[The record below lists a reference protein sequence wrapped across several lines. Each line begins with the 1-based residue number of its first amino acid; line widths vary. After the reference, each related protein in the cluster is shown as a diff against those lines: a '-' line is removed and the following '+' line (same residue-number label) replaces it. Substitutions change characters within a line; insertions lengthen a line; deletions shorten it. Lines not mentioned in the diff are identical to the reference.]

1 MPVSELDGQRFAA
14 DHGVGEV
21 DRVRNGVAFSGIDSD
36 KFVALAHFERA
47 QNANVCPGAA
57 LFANTGA
64 ADEIHKRPR
73 ASVKNGQFKVIQ
85 LDDGIVNSHANESRE
100 QMLSGRDEHA
110 LFHQTGGVTDARHV
124 ATDGLEFK
132 AVKISTPEDNTGV
145 RSGRQDAQGD
155 WRTGM

>member
-1 MPVSELDGQRFAA
+1 MEFLSLGEIALAAAHGGERIERYRDIGVSPAQSL
-14 DHGVGEV
+14 
-21 DRVRNGVAFSGIDSD
+21 
-36 KFVALAHFERA
+36 LAHFERA

-110 LFHQTGGVTDARHV
+110 LFHQAGGVTDARHV